1 MGQTV
6 LLDAERYGLEVVRQ
20 HHRILI
26 FRSNLHDL
34 QVLSSYRQVDFRLGQ
49 SGAQAIF
56 GNYFFDKARIWSRL
70 SLTLMPWGLLLV

>member
-6 LLDAERYGLEVVRQ
+6 LLDAERYGLEVVRHQ
-20 HHRILI
+20 YRILV

-34 QVLSSYRQVDFRLGQ
+34 QVLSSYRQGQFRLERRE
-49 SGAQAIF
+49 AQALSEI
-56 GNYFFDKARIWSRL
+56 YFFDKARIWSRL